1 MKIIKK
7 VRNQENRR
15 KLNSVD
21 FRNAK
26 SIAWNNKRRFGI

>member
-1 MKIIKK
+1 MKIQKRVKVEDNKK
-7 VRNQENRR
+7 
-15 KLNSVD
+15 KLPLID

>member
-1 MKIIKK
+1 MKVNKNVK
-7 VRNQENRR
+7 NQDNKR
-15 KLNSVD
+15 KLVLVD